1 MKDVILK
8 YYKEILLVLFGLVIV
23 FLLYKI
29 FKPSEDKSEL
39 LKYKLDQI
47 DSKVNDLKNQQK
59 SLSDTIILY
68 KNEIK
73 KIDENLSVIRNRK
86 TTINNFYDK
95 KSEELNNKN
104 NKELDSLFR
113 LRYGY

>member
-1 MKDVILK
+1 MKSLILK
-8 YYKEILLVLFGLVIV
+8 YYKEILLVLFGLVII

-29 FKPSEDKSEL
+29 FKPDR
-39 LKYKLDQI
+39 
-47 DSKVNDLKNQQK
+47 KVNDLKNQQK

-95 KSEELNNKN
+95 KSKELNNKN

-113 LRYGY
+113 IRYGY

>member
-59 SLSDTIILY
+59 S
-68 KNEIK
+68 K
-73 KIDENLSVIRNRK
+73 
-86 TTINNFYDK
+86 
-95 KSEELNNKN
+95 
-104 NKELDSLFR
+104 
-113 LRYGY
+113 